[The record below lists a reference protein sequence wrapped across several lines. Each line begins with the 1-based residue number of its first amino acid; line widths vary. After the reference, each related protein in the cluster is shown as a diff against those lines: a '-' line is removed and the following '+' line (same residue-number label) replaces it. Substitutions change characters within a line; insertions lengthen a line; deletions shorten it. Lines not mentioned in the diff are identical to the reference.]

1 MKNNICIIFISLI
14 CVFLSVGCGGK
25 KIKQK
30 TEVKNDMT
38 LSQEKRDNVGKYLF
52 NADEMESIEISAKDL
67 HKRKKCEMSTEIT
80 EGETLGFVIKR
91 EDVGDGISMK
101 VFSENQSIDLISN
114 LGESLEEKWAGAK
127 KGFFYQMAACDIN
140 GDGEKEIII
149 AGGNKKDVLELCVLQ
164 VKKNLELGYGEEEE
178 ENPQLIKS
186 INGGYKAYLNDKRKI
201 CVIDGKNIVSYT
213 VF

>member
-14 CVFLSVGCGGK
+14 CIVLLVGCGGK
-25 KIKQK
+25 KTKQK

-38 LSQEKRDNVGKYLF
+38 LSQEEKVNVGKCLF
-52 NADEMESIEISAKDL
+52 NADEMESIEISGKDL
-67 HKRKKCEMSTEIT
+67 RKRKKCEMSTEIT
-80 EGETLGFVIKR
+80 KGETLGFVIKR
-91 EDVGDGISMK
+91 EDVGEGISMK

-186 INGGYKAYLNDKRKI
+186 INGGCKAYLNDEGKI
-201 CVIDGKNIVSYT
+201 CVIDEKIT
-213 VF
+213 KKILK